1 VDFLDVHLP
10 ALTTKYDMHAAI
22 AIPHTGRADLLDPG
36 FDPGLIVPTGFVVVG
51 GRVDFENPAGPPDR
65 YVPITTNR
73 IDQLALASR
82 P

>member
-1 VDFLDVHLP
+1 MKH
-10 ALTTKYDMHAAI
+10 DMHTAI
-22 AIPHTGRADLLDPG
+22 TIPDTGRADLLDPG

-51 GRVDFENPAGPPDR
+51 GRVDFENPAGAPDR

-73 IDQLALASR
+73 IDQLALATR